1 MYARNYA
8 FDAPRKEDVKI
19 WRYMNFA
26 KFMSLVDKSSLFF
39 ARPDKLGDSFEGS
52 YGRPNIIR
60 GDRPRNAPSRI
71 SQLLRRKLRYRPVT
85 ESTAAER
92 RITFE
97 LSQKTTYINCWHMND
112 DESAA
117 MWEMYS
123 RRGEGIAVQSTYRR
137 LRDSFSIHHPGY
149 DVNIGTVQYI
159 DYERDNVPEWNT
171 YIRYLRKRKSFA
183 FEHELR
189 AMTAEPTPVGSAVIS
204 ADIFPDKLGT
214 YIRIDLP
221 TLIEAIYVAP
231 ASPGWF
237 KELVTS
243 MVRQMEERYA
253 FGREVPVIQSDLD
266 ARPLY

>member
-8 FDAPRKEDVKI
+8 FDAPRNEGVKI

-26 KFMSLVDKSSLFF
+26 KFMSLVDRSALFF
-39 ARPDKLGDSFEGS
+39 ARLDKLGDSFEGS

-60 GDRPRNAPSRI
+60 GDRPRKGPSR
-71 SQLLRRKLRYRPVT
+71 LARVLRRKPRYALVT

-92 RITFE
+92 RMTFE
-97 LSQKTTYINCWHMND
+97 LTQKTTYINCWHMNN

-123 RRGEGIAVQSTYRR
+123 RRGEGIAIQSTYRR
-137 LRDSFSIHHPGY
+137 LRDCFSIYHVGY

-159 DYERDNVPEWNT
+159 DYEQDQVPEWNT
-171 YIRYLRKRKSFA
+171 NIRYLRKRKSFA

-189 AMTAEPTPVGSAVIS
+189 AMTSEPTPVGVKVIS
-204 ADIFPDKLGT
+204 VDTFPDRPGT

-231 ASPGWF
+231 ASSDWF
-237 KELVTS
+237 KELVAS
-243 MVRQMEERYA
+243 MVRQMKERYA
-253 FGREVPVIQSDLD
+253 FAHEVPVIRSNLD